1 MIYIYIK
8 ITNNLKVLLRTA
20 YVRAT
25 RLTQWKEKLPFSG
38 LDVLFWLTL
47 LLLEVFSLIL
57 QFSPVQYQ

>member
-20 YVRAT
+20 YARAA